1 MTAQQELF
9 TYFKTQL
16 NAYDGQLPP
25 KGTQY
30 PFYYLADTRQQFGSA
45 KSNDYGYV
53 TLIVHIWHNN
63 EKERGTLS
71 EMMDNVMNVSGN
83 LKETSNYKWS
93 LIRNE
98 TEQQIMADNTTTPP
112 LMHGWSSLRF
122 SYSKKGQN

>member
-25 KGTQY
+25 KGTTY

-45 KSNDYGYV
+45 KSHDYGYV
-53 TLIVHIWHNN
+53 TLVIHVWHNDW
-63 EKERGTLS
+63 KQRGTVSL
-71 EMMDNVMNVSGN
+71 MMNNIIGMAGT
-83 LKETSNYKWS
+83 LEETSTYKWS

-98 TEQQIMADNTTTPP
+98 TEQQILADNTTTPP

-122 SYSKKGQN
+122 FYSKKG

>member
-25 KGTQY
+25 KGTTY
-30 PFYYLADTRQQFGSA
+30 PFYYLDDTRQQLGSA
-45 KSNDYGYV
+45 KTHDYGYV
-53 TLIVHIWHNN
+53 TLVIHVWHNDW
-63 EKERGTLS
+63 KQRGTVS
-71 EMMDNVMNVSGN
+71 VMMGN
-83 LKETSNYKWS
+83 ILGMAGSLKETSNYKWS

-98 TEQQIMADNTTTPP
+98 TEQQILADNTTNPP

-122 SYSKKGQN
+122 SYSKKG

>member
-25 KGTQY
+25 KDTEY
-30 PFYYLADTRQQFGSA
+30 PFYYLDETRQQLGSA
-45 KSNDYGYV
+45 KSHDYGYV
-53 TLIVHIWHNN
+53 TFVIHIWHDNQ
-63 EKERGTLS
+63 KQRGTLS
-71 EMMDNVMNVSGN
+71 EMMGNVLDVAGS

-98 TEQQIMADNTTTPP
+98 TEQQILADNTTTPP
-112 LMHGWSSLRF
+112 LMHGWNSLRF
-122 SYSKKGQN
+122 SYSKKG

>member
-1 MTAQQELF
+1 MQAQQELF

-25 KGTQY
+25 MGTQY

-45 KSNDYGYV
+45 KTQDYGYA

-63 EKERGTLS
+63 DKQRGVVS
-71 EMMDNVMNVSGN
+71 EMMDNIMNVAGR

-98 TEQQIMADNTTTPP
+98 SEHQILADTTTTPP

-122 SYSKKGQN
+122 GYSKKG

>member
-25 KGTQY
+25 QGTQY

-53 TLIVHIWHNN
+53 TLIVHVWHNN
-63 EKERGTLS
+63 DKQRGTLS
-71 EMMDNVMNVSGN
+71 VMMGN
-83 LKETSNYKWS
+83 IIGMAGSLKETSTYKWS

-98 TEQQIMADNTTTPP
+98 TEQQILADNTTNPP

-122 SYSKKGQN
+122 AYSKKG

>member
-1 MTAQQELF
+1 MQAQQELF
-9 TYFKTQL
+9 THFKTAL

-25 KGTQY
+25 RGTPY

-45 KSNDYGYV
+45 KSQDYGYV
-53 TLIVHIWHNN
+53 TLIVHVWHNN
-63 EKERGTLS
+63 EKQRGTVS
-71 EMMDNVMNVSGN
+71 DMMNTIMNVAGT

-98 TEQQIMADNTTTPP
+98 TEQQILDDNTTTPP

-122 SYSKKGQN
+122 SYSKKG